1 MFEWDE
7 DKAKLNQAKHSVSFE
22 FATRAF
28 DDDQRITVIDHRE
41 DYGESRYIT
50 LAKIS
55 DRVSDRV
62 YVIAFTL
69 RSSNIRIISARKANT
84 REVNR
89 YESR

>member
-7 DKAKLNQAKHSVSFE
+7 NKAKLNQVNHSVGFE

-28 DDDQRITVIDHRE
+28 DDDQRITVIDYRQ
-41 DYGESRYIT
+41 DYGETRYIT

-55 DRVSDRV
+55 NRV

-84 REVNR
+84 REINR
-89 YESR
+89 YENR

>member
-7 DKAKLNQAKHSVSFE
+7 DKSDKSKFNQAKHSVGFE

-28 DDDQRITVIDHRE
+28 EDDQRITVIDRRQ
-41 DYGESRYIT
+41 DYGETRYIT

-55 DRVSDRV
+55 NRV

-69 RSSNIRIISARKANT
+69 RSSNIRLISARKANT
-84 REVNR
+84 REINR
-89 YESR
+89 YENR